1 MTLRL
6 AVALLAIVAGASQTG
21 SAQWLNHPTAGT
33 PRLPDGKPNLSARTP
48 RVNGKPDFSGV
59 WQAEGGPIPD
69 LMRLLPG
76 GQNGL
81 GEDIPSKYFLSVLA
95 DFKSDDDAL
104 QPSAPRRPNAVFNPR
119 RDDPGLNC
127 FPSGMPMAD
136 LLPAPFKIVQSPR
149 LMMMLYEAGTTF
161 RQIFVDGRQHPA
173 DPQPTW
179 MGYSIG
185 RWEGDSLVV
194 DTIGFNDRGW
204 LDAIGHI
211 HSDALH
217 VVERFQRRD
226 FGHMNLEMTLDDPK
240 TFVRPITFTFG
251 VRLLPDTDLLES
263 YCSENEKDFVHV
275 AGR

>member
-1 MTLRL
+1 MRLRF
-6 AVALLAIVAGASQTG
+6 AVALLAVVAGASQTG
-21 SAQWLNHPTAGT
+21 SAQWLNHPTPGT
-33 PRLPDGKPNLSARTP
+33 PRLPDGKPNLSGRAP
-48 RVNGKPDFSGV
+48 RVNGKPDLSGV

-127 FPSGMPMAD
+127 FPSGMPMSD

-149 LMMMLYEAGTTF
+149 LTMVLYEADTTF
-161 RQIFVDGRQHPA
+161 RQIFVDGRKHPD

-179 MGYSIG
+179 MGYSTG
-185 RWEGDSLVV
+185 RWEGDCP
-194 DTIGFNDRGW
+194 GRGHDWIQRPW
-204 LDAIGHI
+204 LAGRHRA
-211 HSDALH
+211 HP
-217 VVERFQRRD
+217 QRRPPCRRTVSAPRLRP
-226 FGHMNLEMTLDDPK
+226 HERRDDARRSEDI
-240 TFVRPITFTFG
+240 RPADKNDI
-251 VRLLPDTDLLES
+251 RP
-263 YCSENEKDFVHV
+263 
-275 AGR
+275 AAA